1 MPVDGRRSLWAVRI
15 TSLLWSKSCAGSG
28 TNTWNGWDCG
38 GAVVAQVK
46 QSDKMK
52 PSRQL
57 RFDDTAESTDL
68 WRLAERYGPT
78 MESTYQHDYKAPVMM
93 APPIRAHPPPS
104 RDLWNHSVRLA
115 TMETTYQHDYK
126 WPVPIVVPPLSGNY
140 RVTMRAFQTNNEN
153 KESLQQMSPRN
164 ATANKRD
171 LAESIITKEPTAKS
185 WAPAVFIIAETF

>member
-1 MPVDGRRSLWAVRI
+1 M
-15 TSLLWSKSCAGSG
+15 
-28 TNTWNGWDCG
+28 
-38 GAVVAQVK
+38 K

-153 KESLQQMSPRN
+153 KESLQQMSQRN

-185 WAPAVFIIAETF
+185 